1 MENYVVRPKNAS
13 PLRGTNLIVQEI
25 WVNPAEESCR
35 IRLIGTGELAR
46 EVALEVE
53 EKLKLKKVIWEKEGQ
68 PLTFSSLGSK
78 AEVLQVELSESE
90 AWEEAI
96 QAVTKELPAVLFWLK
111 QAKREWQAEF
121 LFIHIPSRFGW
132 EIVETS
138 GIFGTLQGE
147 FQKRLAKP
155 VTLRLS
161 VTEDDGID
169 DIWSEPVPMPPEAMK
184 NSYEPKERSESKGPT
199 VMIGRPIRGTVRSMR
214 QITEE
219 ERQVVVEGQILQIE
233 RRDLRS
239 GRTLLTMEIADSE
252 SAISAKHFFPDE
264 ASAKAFSRVAPEKG
278 GYVRAKGRVES
289 DRFTQELTL
298 MLDHLEGAAAPEKR
312 KDTAEVK
319 RVELHA
325 HTQMSPMDA
334 VIPAGQLIK
343 RAIEWGHPAIAI
355 TDHGVVQSFP
365 EAQQAVKKSKGAIKV
380 LYGVE
385 AYLFEKD
392 ITKVWH
398 IIILAKNSIGLQNL
412 YRLISYSHLQYMY
425 KNIPRIPREL
435 LLEHRDGLILG
446 SACEAGEFFDKM
458 MDKAD
463 DAELEEVA
471 KFYDYLEIQPVLN
484 NEFMI
489 RKGMVANEEELRT
502 LNRRIVAMGEKL
514 NIPVCATCDV
524 HFMEPQDEI
533 YRRILMAGIGFSDAD
548 LQPPLYFR
556 TTEEMLKEFAYLGK
570 EKAYEVVVTQPNW
583 IADQVEKI
591 EPIPDKTYFPV
602 IPGAEDQV
610 RKMATDKAK
619 SLYGDDLP
627 ELIVERLE
635 MELKSIIGN
644 GFAVLYLIAHKL
656 VKKSMDDG
664 YLVGSRGSVG
674 SSFVATMMDITEV
687 NPLPPHWRC
696 DSCKWKEFD
705 LTGDYGGGFDLPDRD
720 CPECGARAR
729 KEGHDIP
736 FAVFMGFEGDK
747 VPDIDLN
754 FSGEYQ
760 GKAHKYTEELFGK
773 DNVFRAGTISTV
785 ADKTAYGFARKYCD
799 ERSIRARTAEINR
812 MVFGCTG
819 VKRTTGQHPGGII
832 VVPRD
837 MDIHHFTPVQY
848 PADKKESG
856 TITTHFDYHSIHDQL
871 VKLDILGHDDPTVI
885 RMLEELT
892 GLDAKVIPFDDPET
906 MSLFNSPEA
915 LKLMDNPLG
924 LKTGTLGIPEFGT
937 RFVREML
944 ETTLPKC
951 FSELVRISG
960 FSHGTDVWIN
970 NAQDLIKEGIAKL
983 GDAIS
988 TRDDIM
994 VYLMHRNVPAQT
1006 AFTVMESVR
1015 KGKGVSEDFAKILR
1029 DHKVPEW
1036 YIESCRKI
1044 QYMFP
1049 KAHAV
1054 AYVMMAFRI
1063 AYCKVH
1069 HPLAFYASY
1078 FTVRAD
1084 DFDAETMV
1092 RSKAQL
1098 VEQLRR
1104 MDSTGAP
1111 LSAKD
1116 KSIQTIMEMALE
1128 LILRGFTFEKVS
1140 LYESDP
1146 VNFIIR
1152 NGGLL
1157 PPLGSLRGL
1166 GENAARNIAA
1176 AREKG
1181 PFSSIED
1188 LCIRSR
1194 IGKDVQEI
1202 LEKHGALAG
1211 LPKANQI
1218 ELFG

>member
-1 MENYVVRPKNAS
+1 
-13 PLRGTNLIVQEI
+13 
-25 WVNPAEESCR
+25 
-35 IRLIGTGELAR
+35 
-46 EVALEVE
+46 
-53 EKLKLKKVIWEKEGQ
+53 
-68 PLTFSSLGSK
+68 
-78 AEVLQVELSESE
+78 
-90 AWEEAI
+90 
-96 QAVTKELPAVLFWLK
+96 
-111 QAKREWQAEF
+111 
-121 LFIHIPSRFGW
+121 
-132 EIVETS
+132 
-138 GIFGTLQGE
+138 
-147 FQKRLAKP
+147 
-155 VTLRLS
+155 
-161 VTEDDGID
+161 
-169 DIWSEPVPMPPEAMK
+169 
-184 NSYEPKERSESKGPT
+184 
-199 VMIGRPIRGTVRSMR
+199 
-214 QITEE
+214 
-219 ERQVVVEGQILQIE
+219 
-233 RRDLRS
+233 
-239 GRTLLTMEIADSE
+239 
-252 SAISAKHFFPDE
+252 
-264 ASAKAFSRVAPEKG
+264 
-278 GYVRAKGRVES
+278 
-289 DRFTQELTL
+289 
-298 MLDHLEGAAAPEKR
+298 
-312 KDTAEVK
+312 
-319 RVELHA
+319 
-325 HTQMSPMDA
+325 
-334 VIPAGQLIK
+334 
-343 RAIEWGHPAIAI
+343 
-355 TDHGVVQSFP
+355 
-365 EAQQAVKKSKGAIKV
+365 
-380 LYGVE
+380 
-385 AYLFEKD
+385 
-392 ITKVWH
+392 
-398 IIILAKNSIGLQNL
+398 
-412 YRLISYSHLQYMY
+412 
-425 KNIPRIPREL
+425 
-435 LLEHRDGLILG
+435 
-446 SACEAGEFFDKM
+446 
-458 MDKAD
+458 
-463 DAELEEVA
+463 
-471 KFYDYLEIQPVLN
+471 
-484 NEFMI
+484 
-489 RKGMVANEEELRT
+489 
-502 LNRRIVAMGEKL
+502 
-514 NIPVCATCDV
+514 
-524 HFMEPQDEI
+524 
-533 YRRILMAGIGFSDAD
+533 
-548 LQPPLYFR
+548 
-556 TTEEMLKEFAYLGK
+556 
-570 EKAYEVVVTQPNW
+570 
-583 IADQVEKI
+583 
-591 EPIPDKTYFPV
+591 
-602 IPGAEDQV
+602 
-610 RKMATDKAK
+610 
-619 SLYGDDLP
+619 
-627 ELIVERLE
+627 
-635 MELKSIIGN
+635 
-644 GFAVLYLIAHKL
+644 
-656 VKKSMDDG
+656 
-664 YLVGSRGSVG
+664 
-674 SSFVATMMDITEV
+674 
-687 NPLPPHWRC
+687 
-696 DSCKWKEFD
+696 
-705 LTGDYGGGFDLPDRD
+705 
-720 CPECGARAR
+720 
-729 KEGHDIP
+729 
-736 FAVFMGFEGDK
+736 MGFEGDK

-785 ADKTAYGFARKYCD
+785 ADKTAYGFAKKYCD

-915 LKLMDNPLG
+915 LNLLDNPLG

-994 VYLMHRNVPAQT
+994 VYLMHRHVPAQT

-1015 KGKGVSEDFAKILR
+1015 KGKGVSEDYAKILR

-1098 VEQLRR
+1098 IEQLRR

-1116 KSIQTIMEMALE
+1116 KSIQTVMEMALE

-1166 GENAARNIAA
+1166 GENAARNIVA

-1202 LEKHGALAG
+1202 LEKHGTLAG